1 MGFFNDIFGSNNPV
15 SRAEDN
21 YEKRQQIADWNYRAR
36 EYVSE
41 GQRIYE
47 EAYGNLVYECSKVGD
62 KVRNFVNYKQQVLKE
77 INATL
82 KSINQS
88 AIDIN
93 ISSIDFASLDRCAVT
108 QSEQLTCVDKALDT
122 WVVPEISDWFRDVS
136 YEDYYG
142 AKSNMNRAK
151 AYKEQMKTKREML
164 RNAKY
169 AVRSIPDF
177 LSDEKSQIEQL
188 MEKFRKTA
196 NGIKPSEKERADSLC
211 TIANLIAKSLSTQLL
226 DNNYQITQQY
236 QEIHNQISY
245 TNNSLADSAWML
257 E

>member
-1 MGFFNDIFGSNNPV
+1 MGFFNDIFGSNNPI

-21 YEKRQQIADWNYRAR
+21 YEKRQQIAEWNYKAR
-36 EYVSE
+36 EYVSD

-47 EAYGNLVYECSKVGD
+47 EAYGDLVYECSKVGD
-62 KVRNFVNYKQQVLKE
+62 KVRDFVGYKQQILRE
-77 INATL
+77 INSTL
-82 KSINQS
+82 KNINQS
-88 AIDIN
+88 AIDVN

-122 WVVPEISDWFRDVS
+122 WVVPEITDWFRDVS

-151 AYKEQMKTKREML
+151 AYKEQMKTKRELL

-177 LSDEKSQIEQL
+177 LSDEKSQIQQL
-188 MEKFRKTA
+188 MDKFRKAA
-196 NGIKPSEKERADSLC
+196 NGVTSSEKERVESLC
-211 TIANLIAKSLSTQLL
+211 TIAKLIADSLTTQLL

-236 QEIHNQISY
+236 QEIHNRISS
-245 TNNSLADSAWML
+245 TNNSLADCAWL
-257 E
+257 IE

>member
-1 MGFFNDIFGSNNPV
+1 MGFFSDIFGSNNPV

-47 EAYGNLVYECSKVGD
+47 EAYGNLVYECSKTGD
-62 KVRNFVNYKQQVLKE
+62 KVRDFVSYKQRVLRE
-77 INATL
+77 INDTL

-88 AIDIN
+88 AIDVN
-93 ISSIDFASLDRCAVT
+93 ILSIDFASLDRCAVT

-122 WVVPEISDWFRDVS
+122 WVVPEITDWFRDVS

-151 AYKEQMKTKREML
+151 AYKEQMKTKREQL

-169 AVRSIPDF
+169 AVKEIPGF
-177 LSDEKSQIEQL
+177 LSDEKNQIEQL
-188 MEKFRKTA
+188 MDKFRKSA
-196 NGIKPSEKERADSLC
+196 NGITSSEKERAESLC
-211 TIANLIAKSLSTQLL
+211 TIAKLIADSLTTQLL

-236 QEIHNQISY
+236 QEIHNRISS
-245 TNNSLADSAWML
+245 TNNSLAGCAWLL